1 MIENDEKISEYID
14 FPRTFEK
21 YRWYKPI
28 LVLIVGLIIFLI
40 FQVLLVLF
48 FNAIYGWNF
57 IMQIATGGYEV
68 LNTEVGQIF
77 TDLGVIVTIPA
88 LYFATKIVKDRPFS
102 SYASSR
108 GGWNFKLY
116 FKALL
121 IPFILFIIIEA
132 IDVVFRG
139 SNGTNHFTIPFFILC
154 LILVPLQCI
163 AEEYIFRGLFMQTFG
178 SWFKIPIL
186 AIILQAVIF
195 AAVHGYNSLGII
207 AVFISGIVFGFFTW
221 KTNGIEVSSA
231 IHTANNLSICLFVM
245 FGLHSTSS
253 TLELNDTIISV
264 VFEIILLIIMYY
276 VGKKTDWFGEI
287 K

>member
-1 MIENDEKISEYID
+1 MNLFGKITDYKSD
-14 FPRTFEK
+14 FITYARTFEK
-21 YRWYKPI
+21 YKWYKPI
-28 LVLIVGLIIFLI
+28 LITILGIIFFLLLNLLMFILFAYINNFVKMDINLETIENNLIVIMIIPSIFLSS
-40 FQVLLVLF
+40 
-48 FNAIYGWNF
+48 
-57 IMQIATGGYEV
+57 
-68 LNTEVGQIF
+68 
-77 TDLGVIVTIPA
+77 
-88 LYFATKIVKDRPFS
+88 KIIKDRPFS
-102 SYASSR
+102 SYLNLNNS
-108 GGWNFKLY
+108 WNWKVFFKS
-116 FKALL
+116 FAIAL
-121 IPFILFIIIEA
+121 IIILIIEGA
-132 IDVVFRG
+132 QVLFEGGDQFK
-139 SNGTNHFTIPFFILC
+139 NTFTILTFLAIL
-154 LILVPLQCI
+154 IVTPLQCF
-163 AEEYIFRGLFMQTFG
+163 AEELFSRGLFMQTFG

-253 TLELNDTIISV
+253 TVELNDTIISV
-264 VFEIILLIIMYY
+264 AFEIILLIIMYY

>member
-1 MIENDEKISEYID
+1 
-14 FPRTFEK
+14 
-21 YRWYKPI
+21 
-28 LVLIVGLIIFLI
+28 
-40 FQVLLVLF
+40 
-48 FNAIYGWNF
+48 
-57 IMQIATGGYEV
+57 MQIATGGYEV

-77 TDLGVIVTIPA
+77 TDLVVIVTIPA

-253 TLELNDTIISV
+253 TVELNDTIISV
-264 VFEIILLIIMYY
+264 AFEIILLIIMYY

>member
-1 MIENDEKISEYID
+1 MCLSN
-14 FPRTFEK
+14 
-21 YRWYKPI
+21 
-28 LVLIVGLIIFLI
+28 
-40 FQVLLVLF
+40 VLLK
-48 FNAIYGWNF
+48 
-57 IMQIATGGYEV
+57 
-68 LNTEVGQIF
+68 NTYSAVY
-77 TDLGVIVTIPA
+77 LC
-88 LYFATKIVKDRPFS
+88 
-102 SYASSR
+102 
-108 GGWNFKLY
+108 KLS
-116 FKALL
+116 
-121 IPFILFIIIEA
+121 
-132 IDVVFRG
+132 G
-139 SNGTNHFTIPFFILC
+139 H
-154 LILVPLQCI
+154 
-163 AEEYIFRGLFMQTFG
+163 GL
-178 SWFKIPIL
+178 KYLL

>member
-1 MIENDEKISEYID
+1 
-14 FPRTFEK
+14 
-21 YRWYKPI
+21 
-28 LVLIVGLIIFLI
+28 
-40 FQVLLVLF
+40 
-48 FNAIYGWNF
+48 
-57 IMQIATGGYEV
+57 
-68 LNTEVGQIF
+68 
-77 TDLGVIVTIPA
+77 
-88 LYFATKIVKDRPFS
+88 
-102 SYASSR
+102 
-108 GGWNFKLY
+108 
-116 FKALL
+116 
-121 IPFILFIIIEA
+121 
-132 IDVVFRG
+132 
-139 SNGTNHFTIPFFILC
+139 
-154 LILVPLQCI
+154 
-163 AEEYIFRGLFMQTFG
+163 MQTFG

-253 TLELNDTIISV
+253 TVELNDTIISV

>member
-1 MIENDEKISEYID
+1 
-14 FPRTFEK
+14 
-21 YRWYKPI
+21 
-28 LVLIVGLIIFLI
+28 
-40 FQVLLVLF
+40 
-48 FNAIYGWNF
+48 
-57 IMQIATGGYEV
+57 MQIATGGYEV

-132 IDVVFRG
+132 IDVVIRG
-139 SNGTNHFTIPFFILC
+139 SIGTNHFTIPFFILC

-178 SWFKIPIL
+178 SWFKIPI
-186 AIILQAVIF
+186 
-195 AAVHGYNSLGII
+195 GNNS
-207 AVFISGIVFGFFTW
+207 
-221 KTNGIEVSSA
+221 SSC
-231 IHTANNLSICLFVM
+231 NFC
-245 FGLHSTSS
+245 SS
-253 TLELNDTIISV
+253 TWI
-264 VFEIILLIIMYY
+264 
-276 VGKKTDWFGEI
+276 
-287 K
+287 